1 MRAVGHLQSSASSG
15 AATTLPP
22 LPPLRAGPSASAPAR
37 PLVAAAAPCCIDT
50 TRRRRW
56 RWFQAR
62 CDGRHGHPPY
72 HPPPQDVSI
81 KPAVARGAAR
91 RRHHSRSYRTST
103 RFAAAARPPRL
114 GVSPPHHT
122 AATTT
127 TAHRHLRRCE
137 FDSPSRAN
145 RRRGRH
151 GAFTQQPAVASGGV
165 DRSGSRQPAAGSRRL
180 VVTRTTPAG
189 FGDGAGA
196 ADRGP
201 CSPPPLGRPS
211 SAAFN
216 EQRRATHYS
225 VILICEGLV

>member
-1 MRAVGHLQSSASSG
+1 MLHRHHAPPAVAVVSSS
-15 AATTLPP
+15 L
-22 LPPLRAGPSASAPAR
+22 L
-37 PLVAAAAPCCIDT
+37 
-50 TRRRRW
+50 
-56 RWFQAR
+56 R

-103 RFAAAARPPRL
+103 RFAAAGRPPRL

-122 AATTT
+122 ATTTT

-137 FDSPSRAN
+137 FDSPSRATN
-145 RRRGRH
+145 PAAWPARRIH
-151 GAFTQQPAVASGGV
+151 AAAGGGI
-165 DRSGSRQPAAGSRRL
+165 RRCRPLRQPAAGSRRL

-196 ADRGP
+196 ATTGSATTGVKTIEITHPSRG
-201 CSPPPLGRPS
+201 
-211 SAAFN
+211 
-216 EQRRATHYS
+216 QK
-225 VILICEGLV
+225 I